1 MATVNY
7 NYNFDESISRL
18 VDEEVKRR
26 IDNTVNECKRLRAEL
41 KEERAQNG
49 SLQREL
55 SILEKKLLDEQ
66 KHGVDRAKK
75 ELFGGYSVGDKCYI
89 VGVHIVTNKCNRCVD
104 GYIDTEVDGLKARI
118 ICPHCKYGDINIT
131 TYIPKEVVVRG
142 IKYNTYRSF
151 IYKPD
156 EVDLNFDLTNSD
168 YNRYFGLESM
178 YKTLEECQEACDVKN
193 KAGEALVL

>member
-193 KAGEALVL
+193 KVKEETYE